1 LLWLG
6 RVEGRGWRP
15 RGFSG
20 EELERLRGF
29 PEIGREEL
37 IRFFTLTP
45 ADVEFIDPGRDRG
58 PDDRLGLVILSPQV
72 SIHDVHDL
80 G

>member
-1 LLWLG
+1 MAT
-6 RVEGRGWRP
+6 RV
-15 RGFSG
+15 FSR

-45 ADVEFIDPGRDRG
+45 ADVEFIDPGPWSG
-58 PDDRLGLVILSPQV
+58 SG
-72 SIHDVHDL
+72 
-80 G
+80 